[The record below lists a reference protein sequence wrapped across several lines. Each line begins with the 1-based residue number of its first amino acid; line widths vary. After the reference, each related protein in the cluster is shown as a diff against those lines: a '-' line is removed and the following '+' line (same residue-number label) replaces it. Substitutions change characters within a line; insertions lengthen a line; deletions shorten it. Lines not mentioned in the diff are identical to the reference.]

1 MPGSRLLDD
10 MLPVYDVSDGVA
22 LVVEAAQQTAWDAV
36 LATDLVQLGKRR
48 PLVGL
53 LGAVRALPEIVGGL
67 LRGRMPAKPPQH
79 LTLLDTT
86 SLRMGDG
93 GWVLLGQRDGEIAL
107 GLVGRFWRPV
117 IEFADV
123 ADADGFRA
131 FSRPGFAKTVY
142 ALSAEELDP
151 GRTLLTAVMRT
162 ATTDEHARRWFRRYW
177 ALGVGAGA
185 HVLAR
190 AVLEE
195 ARDSAERATR
205 AGRAHVPPVHHAVS

>member
-1 MPGSRLLDD
+1 MHGSKLLDEV
-10 MLPVYDVSDGVA
+10 LPVYDVSDGVA
-22 LVVEAAQQTAWDAV
+22 LVADADPQTAWDAV

-67 LRGRMPAKPPQH
+67 LRGRKPAKPPQH
-79 LTLLDTT
+79 LTLLDTA

-93 GWVLLGQRDGEIAL
+93 GWVLLGRRDGEIAL

-123 ADADGFRA
+123 ADADAFRA

-142 ALSAEELDP
+142 AVAAEELEP
-151 GRTLLTAVMRT
+151 GTTLLTAGMRT
-162 ATTDEHARRWFRRYW
+162 ATTDDHARRWFRRYW

-190 AVLEE
+190 ALLEE
-195 ARDSAERATR
+195 ARDAAERASER
-205 AGRAHVPPVHHAVS
+205 SG